1 MPKWTPQQNNAI
13 TARGRNILVSA
24 AAGSGKTAVLVER
37 VIKKITDSKNPVD
50 IDKLLIVTFTNN
62 AASEMKFRIT
72 KSLKEILR
80 NEPFNQNAQRQL
92 NLMPNAKICT
102 IDSFCI
108 NLVREN
114 FFELGINQDFTNL
127 DENEASLLEDE
138 IISNLTDEL
147 FENNDEEFI
156 KLVEQFN
163 TPGNEKPFINAVKK
177 VRRFIYAQP
186 FPYTW
191 AYKMSELYNSNTA
204 FENSKWFEYIKDE
217 ADYLISI
224 AKKCVNNNLALLNQI
239 DDSKLNE
246 KFENLFLNDKSL
258 IDNVSDLLNTSWDD
272 LVKLGVPSFARL
284 VSTAKLDEELAS
296 EIKANRNTYT
306 NIIKKEIPAFLICS
320 KEDYVKSLNTLYPII
335 KKLIDFVKIVDARLM
350 VEKNERNSYS
360 FSDTEHFAI
369 NLLFTPDGD
378 KIIKKELADRLSAE
392 FEEILVDEY
401 QDTNEAQD
409 LLFAYLSNGHNLF
422 TVGDVKQSIYRFR
435 LAMPNIFNSRR
446 KLYTDH
452 NPNDNEK
459 SSKIILD
466 KNFRSSKGICEY
478 VNFIFSKVM
487 SERVGELDY
496 DAQNRLNFGADY
508 KKNDIP
514 SAQIH
519 ILDGAKGEETDTRE
533 AMQIA
538 KLIRKKIDSKEQIKD
553 GDEYRDIRYSD
564 FAILFRSMKNHVD
577 SYVEVF
583 TDMSIPVQCDN
594 SSNLFENNEI
604 KLILSL
610 LRTID
615 NPTKDI
621 SLLST
626 MMSPVYAF
634 TADEL
639 AQIRIE
645 NKRKNFYF
653 SVVNS
658 QNEKVLNFLEDIKNL
673 KKLSVTMSVSN
684 FIRYLVENKGIVA
697 FINAMGNG
705 DQRYQNILALISFA
719 QKFDSGVNI
728 GLTSFI
734 RYIDKII
741 DTDKGIDS
749 KSIVSGKDDAVTIM
763 TVHHSKGL
771 EFPICV
777 LAGAARSYNTGE
789 LTENLL
795 INTVY
800 GFGLK
805 VHNEERMYNIQSI
818 PYSVIKSKSANELM
832 SENLRVLYVAMTR
845 AKEQFI
851 TFISCQN
858 IERKMQ
864 TLYSKL
870 IDGEIT
876 PYSVKS
882 CKSDADIILLCSLFH
897 QNAGQ
902 LRELAGCRLFANPAD
917 FDMSIDIDKSEGF
930 EEDEIKPEK
939 AEYQEGTVKEIA
951 EKLSY
956 KYDYLPL
963 SNVTS
968 KMTASSLDDS
978 DTNFEYITSSK
989 PTFMNKAEMT
999 PAMRGT
1005 AMHTFMQFC
1014 NYNLAKDN
1022 LDIEIENLVSG
1033 GFITEEQGKSL
1044 DKKRLASFFNSPLA
1058 KRMFN
1063 SDKIYREIKV
1073 STFLSANE
1081 VYGIDFDDKILVQ
1094 GIADCVFE
1102 ESGQLVLVDY
1112 KTDRVK
1118 DENELLERYKKQL
1131 TFYKYAI
1138 EKTLKMPVKEVMLY
1152 SFYLEKECIYK

>member
-80 NEPFNQNAQRQL
+80 KEPFNQNAQRQL

-186 FPYTW
+186 FPYSW

-446 KLYTDH
+446 KLYTDY

-658 QNEKVLNFLEDIKNL
+658 QNKKVLNFLEDIKNL

-705 DQRYQNILALISFA
+705 EQRYQNILALISFA

-771 EFPICV
+771 EFPICI
-777 LAGAARSYNTGE
+777 LAGAARNYNTGE

-805 VHNEERMYNIQSI
+805 VHNEERMYNI
-818 PYSVIKSKSANELM
+818 
-832 SENLRVLYVAMTR
+832 
-845 AKEQFI
+845 
-851 TFISCQN
+851 
-858 IERKMQ
+858 
-864 TLYSKL
+864 
-870 IDGEIT
+870 
-876 PYSVKS
+876 
-882 CKSDADIILLCSLFH
+882 
-897 QNAGQ
+897 
-902 LRELAGCRLFANPAD
+902 
-917 FDMSIDIDKSEGF
+917 
-930 EEDEIKPEK
+930 
-939 AEYQEGTVKEIA
+939 
-951 EKLSY
+951 
-956 KYDYLPL
+956 
-963 SNVTS
+963 
-968 KMTASSLDDS
+968 
-978 DTNFEYITSSK
+978 
-989 PTFMNKAEMT
+989 
-999 PAMRGT
+999 
-1005 AMHTFMQFC
+1005 
-1014 NYNLAKDN
+1014 
-1022 LDIEIENLVSG
+1022 
-1033 GFITEEQGKSL
+1033 
-1044 DKKRLASFFNSPLA
+1044 
-1058 KRMFN
+1058 
-1063 SDKIYREIKV
+1063 
-1073 STFLSANE
+1073 
-1081 VYGIDFDDKILVQ
+1081 
-1094 GIADCVFE
+1094 
-1102 ESGQLVLVDY
+1102 
-1112 KTDRVK
+1112 
-1118 DENELLERYKKQL
+1118 
-1131 TFYKYAI
+1131 
-1138 EKTLKMPVKEVMLY
+1138 
-1152 SFYLEKECIYK
+1152 